1 MNISDVELDF
11 GRDVQGLNAYA
22 PQLSNNMYSCEL
34 ASGDEEKM
42 TVPSTNAEWIAVFS
56 YEPGADVWVSVNHT
70 AAPPAG
76 ATFVASTSFLLPA
89 QFSVKAADTISFYNN
104 STTDQDV
111 GVALY
116 AVA

>member
-1 MNISDVELDF
+1 MNISDTELDF

-22 PQLSNNMYSCEL
+22 PQISNNMYSAEL
-34 ASGDEEKM
+34 ASGDDESL
-42 TVPSTNAEWIAVFS
+42 TVPSTSAEWIAVFS
-56 YEPGADVWVSVNHT
+56 YEPGADIWVAINDT

-76 ATFVASTSFLLPA
+76 ATFLATTSFLLPA
-89 QFSVKAADTISFYNN
+89 QLSVKKGDSISLYNN